1 MLGNAGGKIGMANK
15 PQPFLRYPM
24 VYRKSIPSSERDK
37 NSSNCPLNEP
47 QNCISRFHGI
57 ATVPLHTL

>member
-15 PQPFLRYPM
+15 LQPFLRYPM

-37 NSSNCPLNEP
+37 NSSK
-47 QNCISRFHGI
+47 I
-57 ATVPLHTL
+57 ALLMNLKTAFLAFME